1 MLSLFCC
8 AALDGV
14 VRMGRSLRDKAP
26 QSDHEVLHDA
36 LVQLKTKW
44 TSLCSRAVDRFVS
57 LTVPLSLPACVSVFM
72 SVFLYMSCALFLS
85 AFLSCFGLFIAN
97 VHAFYVH

>member
-8 AALDGV
+8 TALDGV

-57 LTVPLSLPACVSVFM
+57 LTVPLSLSVCVSVFIPFFCM
-72 SVFLYMSCALFLS
+72 SPLHCFSAHFSLALVYL
-85 AFLSCFGLFIAN
+85 
-97 VHAFYVH
+97 